1 MKKIT
6 GKYLVLGIY
15 LLLAAIG
22 FLIYAQLLHHQFI
35 VYDDDAYVTENQ
47 HVKTGFTRENVIW
60 AFTSGLTANWIP
72 LTWLSHMLDC
82 QLFDL
87 KPQWHHFTNLLLHII
102 NTLLLFAVLR
112 QMTSALWQSAFVA
125 AAFALHPLHVES
137 VAWVSERKDV
147 LSALFWIL
155 TMAAYLRY
163 VRYTSIKWYL
173 LTLLL
178 FAMGL
183 MAKPMLVTLPFVLL
197 LLDYWPLDRF
207 KVNGTARLIRE
218 KIPFLV
224 LSAVSSVITFLV
236 QQSAGAVSKIE
247 SIPLLTRLAN
257 AFVSYMAYIEKMV
270 WPSRLAVLYPYP
282 VEGLPMQR
290 LVTAVLL
297 LLGISFWVIHIAK
310 NSRYLLVGWLWYLG
324 TLVPVIGLIQVGNQS
339 MADRYTYLPS
349 IGIFIMIAWGIS
361 EISVKWRFRKILL
374 CISSVAV
381 LSAFSI
387 CTYFQLHYWR
397 NGITLFERA
406 IAVTENNF
414 VMHYNL
420 GVVFSHSGELDKAIE
435 HYTKAVQIK
444 RNYADAHYNLGVA
457 LKLQNKSSEA
467 LWHYRQVLLS
477 KPDYIEAQNN
487 IGVILAEQGKLNEA
501 IVYYQKALKI
511 KPDYAEAHYNLG
523 RVLQSQ
529 NKLDEALGH
538 YHRALQSKPDKVEV
552 YNNIGI
558 ILKLQDRLAEA
569 ADYYSKALQIKP
581 DYGEAHCNLGNV
593 FAQQGKFDD
602 AINQFNQA
610 LQSKADYPEAHY
622 GLASCYVQLGQYKP
636 AIVHWNKVLELE
648 PNSAGTLNNLAWTLA
663 ANADAAVRNPADA
676 VRFAEKACVLTQY
689 SQPAMLDTLAAAY
702 AASGQF
708 LKAVETA
715 EKAVQLAKTGD
726 KNLAGEI
733 QKRLQL
739 YKAGQPYVEPP
750 PETAPK

>member
-1 MKKIT
+1 
-6 GKYLVLGIY
+6 
-15 LLLAAIG
+15 
-22 FLIYAQLLHHQFI
+22 
-35 VYDDDAYVTENQ
+35 
-47 HVKTGFTRENVIW
+47 
-60 AFTSGLTANWIP
+60 
-72 LTWLSHMLDC
+72 
-82 QLFDL
+82 
-87 KPQWHHFTNLLLHII
+87 
-102 NTLLLFAVLR
+102 
-112 QMTSALWQSAFVA
+112 
-125 AAFALHPLHVES
+125 
-137 VAWVSERKDV
+137 
-147 LSALFWIL
+147 
-155 TMAAYLRY
+155 
-163 VRYTSIKWYL
+163 
-173 LTLLL
+173 
-178 FAMGL
+178 
-183 MAKPMLVTLPFVLL
+183 
-197 LLDYWPLDRF
+197 
-207 KVNGTARLIRE
+207 
-218 KIPFLV
+218 
-224 LSAVSSVITFLV
+224 
-236 QQSAGAVSKIE
+236 
-247 SIPLLTRLAN
+247 
-257 AFVSYMAYIEKMV
+257 
-270 WPSRLAVLYPYP
+270 
-282 VEGLPMQR
+282 
-290 LVTAVLL
+290 
-297 LLGISFWVIHIAK
+297 
-310 NSRYLLVGWLWYLG
+310 
-324 TLVPVIGLIQVGNQS
+324 
-339 MADRYTYLPS
+339 
-349 IGIFIMIAWGIS
+349 
-361 EISVKWRFRKILL
+361 
-374 CISSVAV
+374 
-381 LSAFSI
+381 
-387 CTYFQLHYWR
+387 
-397 NGITLFERA
+397 
-406 IAVTENNF
+406 
-414 VMHYNL
+414 
-420 GVVFSHSGELDKAIE
+420 
-435 HYTKAVQIK
+435 
-444 RNYADAHYNLGVA
+444 
-457 LKLQNKSSEA
+457 
-467 LWHYRQVLLS
+467 
-477 KPDYIEAQNN
+477 
-487 IGVILAEQGKLNEA
+487 LAEQGKLNEA